1 MDALNKTFTFSQ
13 AQYNGLL
20 FTHNVL
26 GKALA
31 QASPEDET
39 PLSLS
44 VMEVLQIV
52 GEELMGKLQQ

>member
-1 MDALNKTFTFSQ
+1 MEALNKAFTLTQ
-13 AQYNGLL
+13 AQYNAAVLG
-20 FTHNVL
+20 HRVL

-39 PLSLS
+39 PLQLS

-52 GEELMGKLQQ
+52 GEELMGKL